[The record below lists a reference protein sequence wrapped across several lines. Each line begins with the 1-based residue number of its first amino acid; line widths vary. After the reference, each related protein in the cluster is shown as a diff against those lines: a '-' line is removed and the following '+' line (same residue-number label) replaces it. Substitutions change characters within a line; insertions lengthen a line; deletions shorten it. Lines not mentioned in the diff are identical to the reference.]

1 MPWPGRLGISV
12 RSYCQSG
19 VWGGVSADVAYY
31 QFSMPGVGFGYYGLG
46 KVKGGLFWGD
56 AWCYV
61 NIYCGTTG
69 YNYCGNSASC
79 INSSGQYGNNSGK
92 VGLAAMPVYNVIKM
106 PGW

>member
-1 MPWPGRLGISV
+1 MGWASLGK
-12 RSYCQSG
+12 SYCQSG
-19 VWGGVSADVAYY
+19 VWTAASPDVAYY
-31 QFSMPGVGFGYYGLG
+31 QFNMPGVGFEYYGLG
-46 KVKGGLFWGD
+46 KVQGGFFWGD
-56 AWCYV
+56 AWCSV

-92 VGLAAMPVYNVIKM
+92 VGLAGMPVYNVIKM

>member
-1 MPWPGRLGISV
+1 M
-12 RSYCQSG
+12 
-19 VWGGVSADVAYY
+19 WGGVSADVAYY

-56 AWCYV
+56 AWCSV